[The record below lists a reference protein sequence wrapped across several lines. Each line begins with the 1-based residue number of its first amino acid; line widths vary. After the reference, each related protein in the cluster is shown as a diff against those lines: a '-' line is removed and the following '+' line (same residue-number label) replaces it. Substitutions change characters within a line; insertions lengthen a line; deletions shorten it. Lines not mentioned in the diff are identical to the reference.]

1 MLHSQFSFSRFVTA
15 SHLAAI
21 SFCKLRISCFF
32 EAYIQSMSAIVSEN
46 PTINEQK
53 NKATFPGD
61 QKASG
66 ATLEGTGGFALQS
79 HGRTDQF

>member
-1 MLHSQFSFSRFVTA
+1 
-15 SHLAAI
+15 
-21 SFCKLRISCFF
+21 
-32 EAYIQSMSAIVSEN
+32 MSAIVSEN

-66 ATLEGTGGFALQS
+66 ATLEGTGGFALPS
-79 HGRTDQF
+79 HGRADQFLNYQASPSSSYRSFRNSATSSMFQQKSKLEL